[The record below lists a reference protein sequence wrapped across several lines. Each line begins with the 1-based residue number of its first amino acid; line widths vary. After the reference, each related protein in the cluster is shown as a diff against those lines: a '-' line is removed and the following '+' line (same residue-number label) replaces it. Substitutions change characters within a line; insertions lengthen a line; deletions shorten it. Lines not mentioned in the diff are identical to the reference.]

1 MDTYPRVVEWMLKD
15 SIKMSWSNIISNKVR
30 SFLTIL
36 GIIIGVAS
44 IIALITIVQGAT
56 DEVENQI
63 SGLGADKITVQAYGT
78 PLKQGLNEVDLE
90 ALNKIENIKGIS
102 PTISSKTSIAANGIT
117 KTEITV
123 EGKNE
128 VFFKADEKLIK
139 HGRALNVFDM
149 YEETKVAIIGS
160 SLNEELFFGLDPIGE
175 TILINGATFTVVGI
189 LDASSDFSFTSTNKV
204 VVIPYTTAMKTIGSR
219 NISNVDLFM
228 SDSDQSDVI
237 MNDIKR
243 VLNGAFNYKDD
254 SYFVFNMEDI
264 IATIGDVTG
273 MLKLLLA
280 GIASISLVVGGIGI
294 MNMMLVSVTERTSE
308 IGLRKALGAEPN
320 SIQLQFI
327 LEAIFL
333 SIFGGAIGLA
343 LGMLIAYVASIFI
356 GFSLIISLST
366 VILAIGF
373 SAVVGII
380 FGFMPAR
387 KASRLNPIDAL
398 RHI

>member
-1 MDTYPRVVEWMLKD
+1 MLKD
-15 SIKMSWSNIISNKVR
+15 SIKMSWSNIISNKMR

-90 ALNKIENIKGIS
+90 ALNKIENVKGIS

-117 KTEITV
+117 KTDITV

-128 VFFKADEKLIK
+128 VFFKVDEKLIK
-139 HGRALNVFDM
+139 YGRAFNVFDM

-160 SLNEELFFGLDPIGE
+160 SMNEDLFFGVDPIGE
-175 TILINGATFTVVGI
+175 TILINGSTFTVVGI
-189 LDASSDFSFTSTNKV
+189 LDKSSDFSFSSTNKSII
-204 VVIPYTTAMKTIGSR
+204 IPYTTAMKTIGNR

-228 SDSDQSDVI
+228 SDSDQSDII

-243 VLNGAFNYKDD
+243 VLNGAFNYKEN

-264 IATIGDVTG
+264 IATIGDITG

-333 SIFGGAIGLA
+333 SIFGGILGLG
-343 LGMLIAYVASIFI
+343 LGMLIAYIASIFI

-380 FGFMPAR
+380 FGYMPAR

>member
-1 MDTYPRVVEWMLKD
+1 MLKD
-15 SIKMSWSNIISNKVR
+15 SIKMSWSNIISNKMR

-78 PLKQGLNEVDLE
+78 PLKLGLNEADLQ
-90 ALNKIENIKGIS
+90 ALNKIDNVKGIS
-102 PTISSKTSIAANGIT
+102 PTISSRTSIAANGKT
-117 KTEITV
+117 KTDITV

-139 HGRALNVFDM
+139 YGRPFNLFDM
-149 YEETKVAIIGS
+149 QEETKVAVIGS
-160 SLNEELFFGLDPIGE
+160 GVNEELFFGIDPIGE
-175 TILINGATFTVVGI
+175 SILINGSTFTVVGI
-189 LDASSDFSFTSTNKV
+189 LDKSSDFSFTSTNKV
-204 VVIPYTTAMKTIGSR
+204 IVIPYTTAMKTIGSR
-219 NISNVDLFM
+219 TISNVDLFM
-228 SDSDQSDVI
+228 SDSDKSDEI

-254 SYFVFNMEDI
+254 SYFVFNYEDI
-264 IATIGDVTG
+264 IATIGDITG

-333 SIFGGAIGLA
+333 SIFGGILGLA
-343 LGMLIAYVASIFI
+343 FGMLIAYVASIFI
-356 GFSLIISLST
+356 GFKLVISLST

-380 FGFMPAR
+380 FGYMPAR

>member
-1 MDTYPRVVEWMLKD
+1 MLRD
-15 SIKMSWSNIISNKVR
+15 SIKMSWSNIISNKMR

-90 ALNKIENIKGIS
+90 ALNKIENVKGIS
-102 PTISSKTSIAANGIT
+102 PTISSKTSIAANGNT
-117 KTEITV
+117 KTDVTV

-139 HGRALNVFDM
+139 HGRAFNIFDM
-149 YEETKVAIIGS
+149 YEETKVAVIGS
-160 SLNEELFFGLDPIGE
+160 SLNEDLFFGIDPIGE
-175 TILINGATFTVVGI
+175 KILINGSTFTVVGI
-189 LDASSDFSFTSTNKV
+189 LDKSSDFSFSSTNKSII
-204 VVIPYTTAMKTIGSR
+204 IPYTTAMKTIGSR
-219 NISNVDLFM
+219 TISNVDLFM

-243 VLNGAFNYKDD
+243 VLNGAFNYKDN
-254 SYFVFNMEDI
+254 SYFIFNYEDI

-333 SIFGGAIGLA
+333 SIFGGIVGLA
-343 LGMLIAYVASIFI
+343 LGMLIAYVASLLI
-356 GFSLIISLST
+356 GFSLVISLST
-366 VILAIGF
+366 IILAIGF
-373 SAVVGII
+373 SALVGVV

>member
-1 MDTYPRVVEWMLKD
+1 MLKD
-15 SIKMSWSNIISNKVR
+15 SIKMSWSNIISNKIR

-90 ALNKIENIKGIS
+90 ALNKIENVKGIS

-128 VFFKADEKLIK
+128 VFFKADDKLIK
-139 HGRALNVFDM
+139 HGRALNVFDL

-175 TILINGATFTVVGI
+175 TILINVSTFTVVGI
-189 LDASSDFSFTSTNKV
+189 LDKSSDFSFTSINKV

-228 SDSDQSDVI
+228 SDSDQSDII

-243 VLNGAFNYKDD
+243 VLNAAFNYKDD

-264 IATIGDVTG
+264 IATIGDITG

-333 SIFGGAIGLA
+333 SIFGGILGLG

-356 GFSLIISLST
+356 GFSLVISLST

-373 SAVVGII
+373 SAVVGVI

>member
-1 MDTYPRVVEWMLKD
+1 MLKD
-15 SIKMSWSNIISNKVR
+15 SIKMSWSNIVNNKIR

-90 ALNKIENIKGIS
+90 ALNMVENVKGIS
-102 PTISSKTSIAANGIT
+102 PTISSKTSLAANGMT
-117 KTEITV
+117 KTGITV

-128 VFFKADEKLIK
+128 VFFKADQDLIK
-139 HGRALNVFDM
+139 HGRAFNVFDI
-149 YEETKVAIIGS
+149 YEETKVAVIGS
-160 SLNEELFFGLDPIGE
+160 SLNEELFLGVDPIGE
-175 TILINGATFTVVGI
+175 SILINGSTFTVVGI
-189 LDASSDFSFTSTNKV
+189 LDASSDFSFASTNKV
-204 VVIPYTTAMKTIGSR
+204 VIIPYTTAMKTIGSR
-219 NISNVDLFM
+219 NISTVDLFM
-228 SDSDQSDVI
+228 SDSDQSDII

-264 IATIGDVTG
+264 IATIGDITG

-333 SIFGGAIGLA
+333 SIFGGILGLG
-343 LGMLIAYVASIFI
+343 LGMLIAYVASIII
-356 GFSLIISLST
+356 GFELVIALST
-366 VILAIGF
+366 VLLAIGF
-373 SAVVGII
+373 SALVGVV

>member
-1 MDTYPRVVEWMLKD
+1 MLKD
-15 SIKMSWSNIISNKVR
+15 SIKMSWSNIISNKMR

-63 SGLGADKITVQAYGT
+63 SGLGADKITIQAFGT

-90 ALNKIENIKGIS
+90 ALNKIENVKGIS

-128 VFFKADEKLIK
+128 VFFKVDEKLVK
-139 HGRALNVFDM
+139 YGRDFNVFDM

-160 SLNEELFFGLDPIGE
+160 SLNEELFFGVDPIGE
-175 TILINGATFTVVGI
+175 SILINGSTFTIVGI
-189 LDASSDFSFTSTNKV
+189 LDKSSDFSFSSTNKSII
-204 VVIPYTTAMKTIGSR
+204 IPYTTAMKTIGSR
-219 NISNVDLFM
+219 TITNVDLFM
-228 SDSDQSDVI
+228 SDSDQSDII

-333 SIFGGAIGLA
+333 SIFGGILGLA
-343 LGMLIAYVASIFI
+343 LGMLIAYIASMLI
-356 GFSLIISLST
+356 GFNLTISMST
-366 VILAIGF
+366 IILAISF
-373 SAVVGII
+373 SAVVGIV

-398 RHI
+398 RHV

>member
-1 MDTYPRVVEWMLKD
+1 MLKD
-15 SIKMSWSNIISNKVR
+15 SIKMSWSNIVNNKMR

-78 PLKQGLNEVDLE
+78 PLKQGLNEADLL

-117 KTEITV
+117 KTGIMV

-128 VFFKADEKLIK
+128 VFFKADEKLVK
-139 HGRALNVFDM
+139 YGRPFNVFDM
-149 YEETKVAIIGS
+149 YDETKVAVIGS
-160 SLNEELFFGLDPIGE
+160 GLNEELFLGVDPVGE
-175 TILINGATFTVVGI
+175 EILINGATFTVVGI
-189 LDASSDFSFTSTNKV
+189 LDASSDFSFGSTNDSII
-204 VVIPYTTAMKTIGSR
+204 IPYTTAMKTIGSR
-219 NISNVDLFM
+219 TITNVDLFM
-228 SDSDQSDVI
+228 SDSSQSDII
-237 MNDIKR
+237 MNDIKK
-243 VLNGAFNYKDD
+243 VLNASFNYKDD
-254 SYFVFNMEDI
+254 SYFVFNLEDI
-264 IATIGDVTG
+264 IATIGDITG

-333 SIFGGAIGLA
+333 SIFGGIIGLG
-343 LGMLIAYVASIFI
+343 LGMLIAYVASILI
-356 GFSLIISLST
+356 GFDLVISIST
-366 VILAIGF
+366 IILAIGF
-373 SAVVGII
+373 SALVGIV

-398 RHI
+398 RHV

>member
-1 MDTYPRVVEWMLKD
+1 MLKD
-15 SIKMSWSNIISNKVR
+15 SIKMSWSNIVNNKIR

-90 ALNKIENIKGIS
+90 ALNMVENVKGIS
-102 PTISSKTSIAANGIT
+102 PTISSKTSVSANGMT
-117 KTEITV
+117 KTGITV

-128 VFFKADEKLIK
+128 VFFIADQDLIK
-139 HGRALNVFDM
+139 HGRAFNVFDI
-149 YEETKVAIIGS
+149 YEETKVAVIGS
-160 SLNEELFFGLDPIGE
+160 SLNEELFFGIDPIGE
-175 TILINGATFTVVGI
+175 SILINGSTFTVVGI
-189 LDASSDFSFTSTNKV
+189 LDASSDFSFSSTNKV
-204 VVIPYTTAMKTIGSR
+204 VIIPYTTAMKNICSR
-219 NISNVDLFM
+219 NNSTGDFFM
-228 SDSDQSDVI
+228 SDSDQSDII

-264 IATIGDVTG
+264 IATIGDITG

-294 MNMMLVSVTERTSE
+294 MNMMSVSVTERTSE

-333 SIFGGAIGLA
+333 SIFGGILGLG
-343 LGMLIAYVASIFI
+343 LGMLIAYIASIII
-356 GFSLIISLST
+356 GFELVIALST
-366 VILAIGF
+366 VLLAIGF
-373 SAVVGII
+373 SALVGVV

>member
-1 MDTYPRVVEWMLKD
+1 VEPMLKD
-15 SIKMSWSNIISNKVR
+15 SIKMSWSNIISNKMR

-36 GIIIGVAS
+36 GIIIGVSS

-78 PLKQGLNEVDLE
+78 PLKQGLSAVDLE
-90 ALNKIENIKGIS
+90 ALNMINNVKGIS
-102 PTISSKTSIAANGIT
+102 PTISAKTSIAANGKT

-128 VFFKADEKLIK
+128 VFFKADENLLIY
-139 HGRALNVFDM
+139 GRPFNIYDM
-149 YEETKVAIIGS
+149 EGETKVAVIGS
-160 SLNEELFFGLDPIGE
+160 KMNEELFFGVDPIGE
-175 TILINGATFTVVGI
+175 PILINGSEFTVIGI
-189 LDASSDFSFTSTNKV
+189 LDKSSDFSFTSTNNAV
-204 VVIPYTTAMKTIGSR
+204 IIPYTTAMKTIGSR
-219 NISNVDLFM
+219 TISNVDLFM
-228 SDSDQSDVI
+228 SDSEQSDII

-243 VLNGAFNYKDD
+243 VLNGAFNYKDG
-254 SYFVFNMEDI
+254 SYFVFNYEDI

-333 SIFGGAIGLA
+333 SIFGGILGLA

-356 GFSLIISLST
+356 GFNLIISLST
-366 VILAIGF
+366 VFLAIGF
-373 SAVVGII
+373 SAVVGVV
-380 FGFMPAR
+380 FGYMPAR

>member
-1 MDTYPRVVEWMLKD
+1 MLKD
-15 SIKMSWSNIISNKVR
+15 SIKMSWSNIISNKIR

-78 PLKQGLNEVDLE
+78 PLKQGLSEVDLQ
-90 ALNKIENIKGIS
+90 ALNMIENVKGVS

-128 VFFKADEKLIK
+128 VFFKVDDKLIK
-139 HGRALNVFDM
+139 HGRAFNIFDM

-175 TILINGATFTVVGI
+175 TILINGSTFTVVGI
-189 LDASSDFSFTSTNKV
+189 LDKSSDFSFSSTNKV

-228 SDSDQSDVI
+228 SDSDESDII

-243 VLNGAFNYKDD
+243 VLNAAFNYKDN

-264 IATIGDVTG
+264 INTIGDITG

-333 SIFGGAIGLA
+333 SIFGGILGLL

-356 GFSLIISLST
+356 GFSLVISIYT
-366 VILAIGF
+366 IILAIGF
-373 SAVVGII
+373 SAVVGIV

>member
-1 MDTYPRVVEWMLKD
+1 MLKD
-15 SIKMSWSNIISNKVR
+15 SIKMSWSNIISNKMR

-90 ALNKIENIKGIS
+90 ALNKIENVKGIS

-128 VFFKADEKLIK
+128 VFFKADDSLIK
-139 HGRALNVFDM
+139 YGRAFNVFDM
-149 YEETKVAIIGS
+149 YEETKVAVIGS
-160 SLNEELFFGLDPIGE
+160 SLNEELFFGIDPIGE
-175 TILINGATFTVVGI
+175 SILINGSSFTVVGI
-189 LDASSDFSFTSTNKV
+189 LDKSSDFSFSSTNKV
-204 VVIPYTTAMKTIGSR
+204 IIIPYTTAMKTIGSR
-219 NISNVDLFM
+219 TISNVDLFM
-228 SDSDQSDVI
+228 SDSDQSDII

-333 SIFGGAIGLA
+333 SIFGGAIGLG

-356 GFSLIISLST
+356 GFSLTISMST
-366 VILAIGF
+366 IILAIGF
-373 SAVVGII
+373 SALVGIV

>member
-1 MDTYPRVVEWMLKD
+1 MLKD
-15 SIKMSWSNIISNKVR
+15 SIKMSWSNIISNKMR

-90 ALNKIENIKGIS
+90 ALNKIENIKGIA
-102 PTISSKTSIAANGIT
+102 PTISSRTSIAANGVT
-117 KTEITV
+117 KTGMTV

-128 VFFKADEKLIK
+128 VFFKADDKLIK
-139 HGRALNVFDM
+139 FGRAFNVFDM
-149 YEETKVAIIGS
+149 YEETKVAVIGS
-160 SLNEELFFGLDPIGE
+160 SLNEELYFGVNPIGE
-175 TILINGATFTVVGI
+175 TILINGSTFTVVGI
-189 LDASSDFSFTSTNKV
+189 LDKSSDFALGSTNNSII
-204 VVIPYTTAMKTIGSR
+204 IPYTTAMKTIGNR
-219 NISNVDLFM
+219 NISNVDIFM
-228 SDSDQSDVI
+228 GDSDKSDII

-243 VLNGAFNYKDD
+243 VLNAAFNYKDD
-254 SYFVFNMEDI
+254 SYFIFNMEDI
-264 IATIGDVTG
+264 LSTIGDITG

-294 MNMMLVSVTERTSE
+294 MNMMLVSVTERTTE

-333 SIFGGAIGLA
+333 SIFGGIIGLA
-343 LGMLIAYVASIFI
+343 LGILIAFIASMLI
-356 GFSLIISLST
+356 GFSLVISIST
-366 VILAIGF
+366 VILAVGF
-373 SAVVGII
+373 SALVGII
-380 FGFMPAR
+380 FGYMPAR

>member
-1 MDTYPRVVEWMLKD
+1 MLKD
-15 SIKMSWSNIISNKVR
+15 SIKMSWSNIISNKIR

-90 ALNKIENIKGIS
+90 ALNQIENVKGIS

-128 VFFKADEKLIK
+128 VFFKADDKLIK
-139 HGRALNVFDM
+139 HGRALNLFDM

-175 TILINGATFTVVGI
+175 TILINGSTFTVVGI
-189 LDASSDFSFTSTNKV
+189 LDKSSDSSFTSTNKV

-228 SDSDQSDVI
+228 SDSDQSDII

-264 IATIGDVTG
+264 IATIGDITG

-333 SIFGGAIGLA
+333 SIFGGILGLA

-356 GFSLIISLST
+356 GFSLIISIST

>member
-1 MDTYPRVVEWMLKD
+1 MLKD
-15 SIKMSWSNIISNKVR
+15 SIKMSWSNIISNKMR

-36 GIIIGVAS
+36 GIIIGVSS

-78 PLKQGLNEVDLE
+78 PLKQGLSAVDLE
-90 ALNKIENIKGIS
+90 ALNMINNVKGIS
-102 PTISSKTSIAANGIT
+102 PTISAKTSIAANGKT

-128 VFFKADEKLIK
+128 VFFKADENLLIY
-139 HGRALNVFDM
+139 GRPFNIYDM
-149 YEETKVAIIGS
+149 EGETKVAVIGS
-160 SLNEELFFGLDPIGE
+160 KMNEELFFGVDPIGE
-175 TILINGATFTVVGI
+175 PILINGSEFTVIGI
-189 LDASSDFSFTSTNKV
+189 LDKSSDFSFTSTNNAV
-204 VVIPYTTAMKTIGSR
+204 IIPYTTAMKTIGSR
-219 NISNVDLFM
+219 TISNVDLFM
-228 SDSDQSDVI
+228 SDSEQSDII

-243 VLNGAFNYKDD
+243 VLNGAFNYKDG
-254 SYFVFNMEDI
+254 SYFVFNYEDI

-333 SIFGGAIGLA
+333 SIFGGILGLA

-356 GFSLIISLST
+356 GFNLIISLST
-366 VILAIGF
+366 VFLAIGF
-373 SAVVGII
+373 SAVVGVV
-380 FGFMPAR
+380 FGYMPAR